1 MFFSVKR
8 PLKIAGKRYIPCI
21 CYEVTTVLEETI
33 KKLAEEDK
41 AVIYDERV
49 FFQNGK
55 VIPTEKMLK
64 EEKKKERK
72 LMKNQKNSSLNNE
85 TNGF

>member
-8 PLKIAGKRYIPCI
+8 PLKIAGKIYIPCI

-55 VIPTEKMLK
+55 VIPTEKMIK
-64 EEKKKERK
+64 EKKKKERK
-72 LMKNQKNSSLNNE
+72 LMKSQKNSSLNNE
-85 TNGF
+85 TDGF